1 MKFWRS
7 LLAGTYL
14 PGFTMHQAFF
24 MFQKTHYQELQN
36 LYLEFSFE
44 VAIFTG
50 TSQLNFL
57 CV

>member
-1 MKFWRS
+1 
-7 LLAGTYL
+7 
-14 PGFTMHQAFF
+14 MHQGFF